1 MANPSDAAAEAVDH
15 SAHMAPAAGEA
26 AVAEHGAETHASVEH
41 GADAGHHAGP
51 EALGLGPSAWVGIS
65 MLVFIVILLWKKVP
79 GAIAGGLD
87 GKIAAIKQQLD
98 EAKALRAEAEALR
111 KEYADKIANAEK
123 DAASMIDHAR
133 QEADAIVAKAEADSK
148 VMIERRK
155 KMAEDKIGAE
165 ERAAVDELRQR
176 AASAATAAAS
186 ALIAEKHDAAADG
199 KLVDEAIAG
208 I

>member
-15 SAHMAPAAGEA
+15 SAHMAPVGEA

-87 GKIAAIKQQLD
+87 GKIAAIRQQLD

>member
-1 MANPSDAAAEAVDH
+1 MANPADVAAETVDH
-15 SAHMAPAAGEA
+15 SAHMAAPPAAA
-26 AVAEHGAETHASVEH
+26 AGHGAETNAAVEH
-41 GADAGHHAGP
+41 AAEGGHSAGP
-51 EALGLGPSAWVGIS
+51 EALGLGPSAWVGIA
-65 MLVFIVILLWKKVP
+65 MLVFILILLWKKVP

-87 GKIAAIKQQLD
+87 SKIASIRQQLD

-123 DAASMIDHAR
+123 DAAAMIDHAKH
-133 QEADAIVAKAEADSK
+133 EAEAIVAKAEADTK
-148 VMIERRK
+148 AMIERRK

-165 ERAAVDELRQR
+165 ERAAVDELRSR
-176 AASAATAAAS
+176 AASAAAAAAG